1 MGKKDFWKG
10 FGAALALAAAV
21 CIAWEPV
28 CRVIPWGSLPFDL
41 EMPRAAKISMVED
54 YLERYYVEDV
64 EKDKI
69 DDMLYTGMMAGV
81 GDQYTYYMT
90 ADNLNR
96 YMDDSNGRFGGI
108 GVEVSLTRDGE
119 TIINRVNEGDP
130 AGQAGILSGDVIIG
144 VDGEDMRG
152 KTREDIVVRI
162 RGDVGKPVK
171 VKVYRQSD
179 NSTPEFEMVREE
191 IVVKSVESRMLED
204 GMGYI
209 LITGFKE
216 NTYEQFMEAM
226 EKLQEQG
233 MRALVLDLR
242 YNPGGSVRAVYQIGE
257 EILPEGTMVYTV
269 DNKENRRDYICDGE
283 YTDLPMAVLVNGG
296 SASASEILAGA
307 VKDRG
312 AGTLIGTQTF
322 GKGLVQRLFIL
333 PDGSGL
339 HITIQKYYT
348 PNGTSIHGVGITPD
362 EVVELPEE
370 YAEVWEVAA
379 IPEEEDTQLE
389 RAKEVLEREMR

>member
-10 FGAALALAAAV
+10 FGTAAALTAAV
-21 CIAWEPV
+21 CIAWKPV
-28 CRVIPWGSLPFDL
+28 CRGIPWESLPFGV
-41 EMPRAAKISMVED
+41 EMPRSAKISMVED

-64 EKDKI
+64 EKEKI

-90 ADNLNR
+90 ADSLNR

-108 GVEVSLTRDGE
+108 GIEVSLTRDGE
-119 TIINRVNEGDP
+119 TVIGRVNEGGP
-130 AGQAGILSGDVIIG
+130 AERAGILSGDIIIG

-152 KTREDIVVRI
+152 RTREDIVIRT
-162 RGDVGKPVK
+162 RGDIGKPVK
-171 VKVYRQSD
+171 VKVYRESD

-191 IVVKSVESRMLED
+191 IVVRSVESRMLED

-216 NTYEQFMEAM
+216 NTCEQFMTAM
-226 EKLQEQG
+226 ETLQEQG

-242 YNPGGSVRAVYQIGE
+242 YNPGGSVNTVYQIGDE
-257 EILPEGTMVYTV
+257 LLPEGTMVYTV
-269 DNKENRRDYICDGE
+269 DNQEKRRDYLCDAE
-283 YTDLPMAVLVNGG
+283 YADLPMVVLVNGN

-307 VKDRG
+307 IKDRG
-312 AGTLIGTQTF
+312 VGTLIGTQTF
-322 GKGLVQRLFIL
+322 GKGLVQRLFFL

-370 YAEVWEVAA
+370 YAEVWQVDS
-379 IPEEEDTQLE
+379 IPEEEDTQLK
-389 RAKEVLEREMR
+389 RAKEVLRQETR

>member
-119 TIINRVNEGDP
+119 TVVNRVNEGAP
-130 AGQAGILSGDVIIG
+130 AEQAGILSGDIIIG

-179 NSTPEFEMVREE
+179 NSTPEYEMVREE

-269 DNKENRRDYICDGE
+269 DNKEKRRDYICDGE
-283 YTDLPMAVLVNGG
+283 YTDLPMAVLVNGS